1 MSSLPLG
8 QKHFRPFLYYVL
20 LLVLNLALYWT
31 VLGGW
36 WTIDDPALLRA
47 LIEHGVWRQ
56 FYDPAVWRAHY
67 PVPAP
72 GVLTPWV
79 YLSLGLD
86 YRLFGL
92 HPMGFYAHHLLAH
105 LLLIIVLYKA
115 LEAYLKP
122 NGAFWAAV
130 VFSCSIPAASTV
142 SLLQMRHYLEGMIL
156 ALLSLLCFRKA
167 IQRRALPYAIL
178 GACCYAAS
186 TTAKESYVLLPAVLL
201 LLPGVHP
208 WRERRY
214 IYPFACIG
222 LVYMAWRAY
231 MLGFH
236 GMFDAYDDLLWFEWK
251 LVGKALNAIPF
262 HFGLDGS
269 WQLILGLISLS
280 PFLIYMYEKGGFWVL
295 LRIFGWMGIIFLPL
309 MQVLDFTAP
318 WYFNILCILLSTA
331 AVFGIRE
338 VYFLGFKGRLI
349 AVVACLSLSVAALY
363 AFSNW
368 KIMYDRYL
376 NIRYRIEGQFVLENG
391 GQQDMLVM
399 PMERWWHYYESL
411 SWLRQN
417 VLHLGP
423 GPQVCS
429 QMIACRETLSPLAS
443 YFYDGR
449 RLVGGD
455 WPTLGEYM
463 ECELRTSEQGAPPHL
478 RIEIGYSVDQ
488 LGIGRLYWIFEPKRS
503 RRYQVFISNP
513 THGVI
518 GFRIPFPAHGQF
530 AYNVR
535 QPVNLMVHYDDGGR
549 CWTSPAIEINP
560 QSVSSGQVLWMGWPP
575 HP

>member
-1 MSSLPLG
+1 MKKGNLFAMLPVV
-8 QKHFRPFLYYVL
+8 FLWAFFHD
-20 LLVLNLALYWT
+20 ALR
-31 VLGGW
+31 GW
-36 WTIDDPALLRA
+36 WIADDPALLRA
-47 LIEHGVWRQ
+47 TIEHGIWGQ
-56 FYDPAVWRAHY
+56 FYDPAIWRAHY
-67 PVPAP
+67 PMAPAP
-72 GVLTPWV
+72 GMLTPWIN
-79 YLSLGLD
+79 LTFGFD
-86 YRLFGL
+86 FHLFGL
-92 HPMGFYAHHLLAH
+92 HPEGFYVHHFISFS
-105 LLLIIVLYKA
+105 LLLFISCRA
-115 LEAYLKP
+115 LGRFMQPWAAASAVMLFLLSGP
-122 NGAFWAAV
+122 SAAV
-130 VFSCSIPAASTV
+130 VQ
-142 SLLQMRHYLEGMIL
+142 LLQLRHYLEGFLL
-156 ALLSLLCFRKA
+156 ALLSIECFF
-167 IQRRALPYAIL
+167 RALVRVQESPRKGWMWALL
-178 GACCYAAS
+178 GALLYGAA
-186 TTAKESYVLLPAVLL
+186 TTAKEYFVPLVLWLPLLPTVRLKTSWRL
-201 LLPGVHP
+201 WLPYVVMAALYVP
-208 WRERRY
+208 WR
-214 IYPFACIG
+214 F
-222 LVYMAWRAY
+222 Y
-231 MLGFH
+231 MLGPLDF
-236 GMFDAYDDLLWFEWK
+236 MDAYGD
-251 LVGKALNAIPF
+251 LVGFSVQAMLSFIHDIPANM
-262 HFGLDGS
+262 GWKWG
-269 WQLILGLISLS
+269 WQWAVATAA
-280 PFLIYMYEKGGFWVL
+280 M
-295 LRIFGWMGIIFLPL
+295 LPL
-309 MQVLDFTAP
+309 VWRCGASLRAWACVGVLFLSVSLPLLSVVEFPAP
-318 WYFNILCILLSTA
+318 WYLWFVIFLLSCGFGYGLEVLWEARVGHLRWVAVPIGIALAASSIASVRISDYWSDRAYIKRYRTEGNFVLKTGTA
-331 AVFGIRE
+331 A
-338 VYFLGFKGRLI
+338 
-349 AVVACLSLSVAALY
+349 
-363 AFSNW
+363 
-368 KIMYDRYL
+368 
-376 NIRYRIEGQFVLENG
+376 EGLLWPV
-391 GQQDMLVM
+391 D
-399 PMERWWHYYESL
+399 PWWHYYESL